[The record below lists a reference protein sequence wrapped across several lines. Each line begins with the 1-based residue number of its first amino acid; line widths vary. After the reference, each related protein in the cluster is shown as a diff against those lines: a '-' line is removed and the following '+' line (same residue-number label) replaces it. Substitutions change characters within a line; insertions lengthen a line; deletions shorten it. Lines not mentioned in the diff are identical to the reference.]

1 MTISKS
7 KKQVILLY
15 CSTIGGVLLGVLVS
29 VLNTRSLDPSAY
41 GDVRYV
47 NNIIGFFS
55 GIFLFGYFVSG
66 CRLLALAKTK
76 EDAARIKGTMVC
88 ILGVTIL
95 LMMVVMIICGII
107 HHHVL
112 HKTYYNLF
120 YYVLPVCGST
130 LLLNYINTS
139 SQGDNSIST
148 IAAARLLPHLLYLIP
163 AFLIYHYLGA
173 NSTRMLLL
181 QNGIS
186 VVVLAFLIYKN
197 APRFVQLKETFRQLN
212 EENKK
217 YGLQVYF
224 GSLANVSV
232 QYIAGMC
239 LGIFGADNTNVGF
252 YTLALTVTTPL
263 MMLPN
268 VIGTTYFKQFA
279 HQTFIPRKVL
289 IATYSMSVISLIGFC
304 LLIYPV
310 VDILYDDSYSMVALY
325 ASVMAIG
332 FTMHGLG
339 DMYNRFLGAHGLGTY
354 LRNGAFICG
363 GIALVGYTVGVYFG
377 GITAAI
383 ITRIVSSIA
392 YFLAMILSY
401 KRVFSCKSGVIK

>member
-88 ILGVTIL
+88 ILGATIL

-112 HKTYYNLF
+112 HKAYYNLF

-383 ITRIVSSIA
+383 ITRIVSSTA
-392 YFLAMILSY
+392 YFLVMILSY
-401 KRVFSCKSGVIK
+401 KRVSSFKSGVIK

>member
-1 MTISKS
+1 MAISKT

-29 VLNTRSLDPSAY
+29 VLNTRSLTPAEY

-66 CRLLALAKTK
+66 SRLLALAKTK
-76 EDAARIKGTMVC
+76 EEASRIKGGMVS

-95 LMMVVMIICGII
+95 LMMVVLTLCGII
-107 HHHVL
+107 HSQFL
-112 HKTYYNLF
+112 HKDYYSLF

-139 SQGDNSIST
+139 SQGDNSIYT
-148 IAAARLLPHLLYLIP
+148 IAAARLLPHAVYLVI
-163 AFLIYHYLGA
+163 AFLIYMNWGA
-173 NSTRMLLL
+173 TSTRMLLL
-181 QNGIS
+181 QNGVAAI
-186 VVVLAFLIYKN
+186 VLTILIFKN
-197 APRFVQLKETFRQLN
+197 SPKFSRLKETFRKLN
-212 EENKK
+212 EENRK

-232 QYIAGMC
+232 QYIAGVS
-239 LGIFGADNTNVGF
+239 LGVLGTDNTEVGF

-268 VIGTTYFKQFA
+268 VVGTTYFKQFA
-279 HQTFIPRKVL
+279 HQSFIPHKVL
-289 IATYSMSVISLIGFC
+289 LATYAMSAVSMLGFC
-304 LLIYPV
+304 VLIYPI
-310 VDILYDDSYSMVALY
+310 VDILYNDSYSSVAFY
-325 ASVMAIG
+325 ACVMAIG
-332 FTMHGLG
+332 FTLHGLG
-339 DMYNRFLGAHGLGTY
+339 DMYNRFLGAHGLGRY
-354 LRNGAFICG
+354 LRNAAFISG
-363 GIALVGYTVGVYFG
+363 GIAITGYTLGVYLG

-383 ITRIVSSIA
+383 ITRIVSSAA
-392 YFLAMILSY
+392 YFLVMLLYY
-401 KRVFSCKSGVIK
+401 KKATTAKSQI

>member
-112 HKTYYNLF
+112 HKAYYNLF

-173 NSTRMLLL
+173 TSTRMLLL
-181 QNGIS
+181 QNGE
-186 VVVLAFLIYKN
+186 K
-197 APRFVQLKETFRQLN
+197 
-212 EENKK
+212 
-217 YGLQVYF
+217 
-224 GSLANVSV
+224 
-232 QYIAGMC
+232 
-239 LGIFGADNTNVGF
+239 
-252 YTLALTVTTPL
+252 
-263 MMLPN
+263 
-268 VIGTTYFKQFA
+268 
-279 HQTFIPRKVL
+279 
-289 IATYSMSVISLIGFC
+289 
-304 LLIYPV
+304 
-310 VDILYDDSYSMVALY
+310 ILE
-325 ASVMAIG
+325 
-332 FTMHGLG
+332 
-339 DMYNRFLGAHGLGTY
+339 
-354 LRNGAFICG
+354 
-363 GIALVGYTVGVYFG
+363 
-377 GITAAI
+377 I
-383 ITRIVSSIA
+383 I
-392 YFLAMILSY
+392 
-401 KRVFSCKSGVIK
+401 

>member
-1 MTISKS
+1 M
-7 KKQVILLY
+7 
-15 CSTIGGVLLGVLVS
+15 LVS

>member
-1 MTISKS
+1 MSISKT
-7 KKQVILLY
+7 KKQVALLY

-29 VLNTRSLDPSAY
+29 VLNTRSLAPAAY

-66 CRLLALAKTK
+66 SRLLALAETK
-76 EDAARIKGTMVC
+76 EDASRIKGGMVS
-88 ILGVTIL
+88 ILGITVL
-95 LMMVVMIICGII
+95 LMMIVLTLCGII
-107 HHHVL
+107 HNYFL
-112 HKTYYNLF
+112 HKNFYYLF

-148 IAAARLLPHLLYLIP
+148 IAAARILPHTFYLII
-163 AFLIYHYLGA
+163 AILIYTNFGA
-173 NSTRMLLL
+173 TSTRMLLI
-181 QNGIS
+181 QNGVATI
-186 VVVLAFLIYKN
+186 VLIVLIFKN
-197 APRFVQLKETFRQLN
+197 SPNFSQIKDTFKKLT

-217 YGLQVYF
+217 YGLQVYI
-224 GSLANVSV
+224 GSLANISV
-232 QYIAGMC
+232 QYIAGVS
-239 LGIFGADNTNVGF
+239 LGVLGTDNTNVGF

-279 HQTFIPRKVL
+279 HQSFIPRKVL
-289 IATYSMSVISLIGFC
+289 FATYVMSVITMIGFC
-304 LLIYPV
+304 LFIYPV
-310 VDILYDDSYSMVALY
+310 VDILYNDSYSNVAFY

-339 DMYNRFLGAHGLGTY
+339 DMYNRFLGAHGLGKC
-354 LRNGAFICG
+354 LRNAAFISG
-363 GIALVGYTVGVYFG
+363 GIALIGYTLGIYLG

-383 ITRIVSSIA
+383 TTRIFSSAA
-392 YFLAMILSY
+392 YFFVMLFYY
-401 KRVFSCKSGVIK
+401 KKYKYQRAS